1 MSAPDDEPGGRPVP
15 GAHPVPEGPGP
26 PKAPGT
32 PGPPDPQDGPRPSDR
47 PRPSDG
53 PDGPDGPDAADP
65 ADPAGPADP
74 AAAPGA
80 PGTPEAAAGT
90 AEAPETPGAP
100 GGEPVPTG
108 PDALRAILLSRGYGK
123 LLLLSVLL
131 GVPIALA
138 CFFFVSLQHTFQHG
152 VWESLPRA
160 VGHDEAPWWWP
171 LPALLLAGLL
181 LAPVVTRLPGGGGH
195 VPVEGLGGPPLGPSA
210 LPGVVFAA
218 LATLP
223 LGVVLG
229 PEAPLMALGSG
240 LALLAVRSSRRAE
253 QPKAAL
259 VLGTAGSTTA
269 ISTILGG
276 PLVAAVMMVEA
287 AGLAGP
293 RLVVLLLPCLLASGV
308 GALVFTGFG
317 EWTGLSVG
325 ALELPSVPPN
335 VNPDAGDF
343 LWGVPAAVLIAL
355 IVGGAHRLGHPAARW
370 TAARHTGRRTVA
382 AALAVGVSI
391 AAYALITGRSPAEA
405 ALSGQATLG
414 ALAADP
420 HSWPVAAL
428 VMLVLCKGLAWGVC
442 LGALRGGPIFPAVL
456 LGAAAGVACAG
467 LPGLGATPALAL
479 GIATSASVVT
489 RLPVTSAVL
498 TVLLM
503 GGDANNQMPL
513 IAVCSV
519 IGFITAQLLERR
531 SGTGTS

>member
-1 MSAPDDEPGGRPVP
+1 MST
-15 GAHPVPEGPGP
+15 P
-26 PKAPGT
+26 PKAA
-32 PGPPDPQDGPRPSDR
+32 DR
-47 PRPSDG
+47 P
-53 PDGPDGPDAADP
+53 
-65 ADPAGPADP
+65 
-74 AAAPGA
+74 AAP
-80 PGTPEAAAGT
+80 
-90 AEAPETPGAP
+90 AES
-100 GGEPVPTG
+100 
-108 PDALRAILLSRGYGK
+108 LRGILLSRGYGK

-138 CFFFVSLQHTFQHG
+138 CFFFVSLQHEIQHA

-160 VGHDEAPWWWP
+160 VGHAEPPWWWP
-171 LPALLLAGLL
+171 LPSLLLAGLL
-181 LAPVVTRLPGGGGH
+181 LAPVVTRLPDGGGH
-195 VPVEGLGGPPLGPSA
+195 VPVHGLGGPPLGPRA

-240 LALLAVRSSRRAE
+240 LALLAVRSAKRTAHPE
-253 QPKAAL
+253 AAM

-317 EWTGLSVG
+317 EWTGLSIG
-325 ALELPSVPPN
+325 ALRLPSVPPN
-335 VNPDAGDF
+335 TGPDAGDF
-343 LWGVPAAVLIAL
+343 LWGVPVAVLIAL
-355 IVGGAHRLGHPAARW
+355 IVGSAHRLGYVTEGW
-370 TAARHTGRRTVA
+370 TARRTAVRTVA
-382 AALAVGVSI
+382 AAVAVGVCIS
-391 AAYALITGRSPAEA
+391 AYALVTGRSPAEA
-405 ALSGQATLG
+405 ALSGQVTLG

-420 HSWPVAAL
+420 HAWPVAAL
-428 VMLVLCKGLAWGVC
+428 VMLVLCKGVAWGIC

-456 LGAAAGVACAG
+456 LGAAAGVACSG
-467 LPGLGATPALAL
+467 LPGFGTTAALAV
-479 GIATSASVVT
+479 GIVTSASVVT

-498 TVLLM
+498 AVLLM
-503 GGDANNQMPL
+503 GPDANNQMPL

-519 IGFITAQLLERR
+519 VGFITAQLLERK
-531 SGTGTS
+531 SPPGPS